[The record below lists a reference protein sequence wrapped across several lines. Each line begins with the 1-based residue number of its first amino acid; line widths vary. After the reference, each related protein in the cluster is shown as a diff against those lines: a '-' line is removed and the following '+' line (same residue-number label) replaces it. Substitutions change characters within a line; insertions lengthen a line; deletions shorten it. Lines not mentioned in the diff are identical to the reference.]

1 MPSIALQDSSE
12 RIRTPQSASN
22 HSVQF
27 APVLLLGVV
36 MHAAMSFVSGI
47 GTIGGPV
54 VERIPGPS
62 VRGKCRDSQSRSAY
76 AEALTASFNALPA
89 VNFGALLALIVI
101 GSPVDGLR
109 PVRSARLVTAKLPN
123 PISCTTSPRA
133 KARVR
138 FSSAESSMRP
148 ASALLRL
155 VSAAIAAMSSVLFKL
170 RSF

>member
-1 MPSIALQDSSE
+1 M
-12 RIRTPQSASN
+12 
-22 HSVQF
+22 QF
-27 APVLLLGVV
+27 ASVLLLGVV
-36 MHAAMSFVSGI
+36 MRGAISFASGI
-47 GTIGGPV
+47 GSVGWSV
-54 VERIPGPS
+54 VDRIPRPS
-62 VRGKCRDSQSRSAY
+62 ARGKCRDSQIRSAY
-76 AEALTASFNALPA
+76 ADALTASFNALPA

-109 PVRSARLVTAKLPN
+109 PVRSARLATAKLPN

-148 ASALLRL
+148 VSALLRL